1 MIEGVLFAPY
11 KCDNVQPFYTR
22 LMILVGKQYPNT
34 EKDGLFV
41 ITELKN
47 ITINRFDFVSCTDTC
62 YLHYGYNYSNQPLLW
77 VDKWVHFEIN
87 SHCTKFSSQGD
98 KTNNGHLDDINV

>member
-1 MIEGVLFAPY
+1 
-11 KCDNVQPFYTR
+11 
-22 LMILVGKQYPNT
+22 MILVGKQYPNT

-47 ITINRFDFVSCTDTC
+47 ITINRFDFVSCTDTW
-62 YLHYGYNYSNQPLLW
+62 YLYYDYNHRNQPLLW

-87 SHCTKFSSQGD
+87 SHHKKFPSLGD
-98 KTNNGHLDDINV
+98 KTNNGHRDDINV